1 MCEVACLSFL
11 VLVLFFFVL
20 NLVPKRMK
28 TFPVWLDARKN
39 PETSRQKRVVL
50 LTLTLI
56 SKVQTVLYCCCYLHR
71 AYLVHNYLCFKSYFF
86 FFNVLNC
93 NDQFTMVNVNFEEHF
108 EFLLL
113 LFSLTEVQKNRH
125 GRRHWSRIPEVK
137 NNIYRFTKNSIY
149 RFTKNNIYRF
159 TKNRTRILCLNS
171 KASRL
176 FSFPVKK
183 TVPTRS
189 QDFWIWQLWRPS
201 RGIPCYLLLASSLKF
216 SIRIWQEHYTTP
228 FQTFIAN
235 HWQSNTSELRTT
247 KVTPRKK
254 GNTLYS

>member
-1 MCEVACLSFL
+1 MLFGQHFDGEPPRNLNHVFL
-11 VLVLFFFVL
+11 
-20 NLVPKRMK
+20 
-28 TFPVWLDARKN
+28 
-39 PETSRQKRVVL
+39 RQFGNGFNKKKWHVYVQK
-50 LTLTLI
+50 
-56 SKVQTVLYCCCYLHR
+56 SKWRSHL
-71 AYLVHNYLCFKSYFF
+71 
-86 FFNVLNC
+86 NVLSC

-137 NNIYRFTKNSIY
+137 NSIYRFTKNSIY
-149 RFTKNNIYRF
+149 RFTKN
-159 TKNRTRILCLNS
+159 KTRILCLNS

-189 QDFWIWQLWRPS
+189 QDFWIWQWWRPS
-201 RGIPCYLLLASSLKF
+201 RGISCYLLLASSLKF
-216 SIRIWQEHYTTP
+216 SIRNWQEHYTTP

-247 KVTPRKK
+247 KATPRNK
-254 GNTLYS
+254 GNTLSS